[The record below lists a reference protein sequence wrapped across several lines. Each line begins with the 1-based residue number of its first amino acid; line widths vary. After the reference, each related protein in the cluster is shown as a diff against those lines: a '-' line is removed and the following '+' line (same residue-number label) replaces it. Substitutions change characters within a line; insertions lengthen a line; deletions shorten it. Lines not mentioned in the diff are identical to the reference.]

1 MSDSKKSIE
10 EFEKKLNFAWFKIKG
25 KK

>member
-1 MSDSKKSIE
+1 MIDSKNSIE
-10 EFEKKLNFAWFKIKG
+10 EFEKKLNFAWFRIKG

>member
-1 MSDSKKSIE
+1 MIDSKKSIE
-10 EFEKKLNFAWFKIKG
+10 EFEKKLSFAWFRIKG